1 MSDET
6 PIYQGR
12 DADGR
17 FSAGDKPPPPPP
29 PSEEGAVAS
38 GYQPPKLPS
47 TCDNQCVGRIR
58 SLQKQYGVRPD
69 QAHDMYEREKQR
81 RQRAERDAEESE
93 EKHLRAL
100 EAQEKELAEAEKTL
114 SAQGAAD
121 VAKEI
126 LLPQDKLDWALLLG
140 GMVTKIPKGGKTLY
154 KIANKGKALEE
165 IRKKRQALNAEI
177 KAGRAKKGAVV
188 EKKAAEKYRRNMAE
202 RRKALLRD
210 AKDPNSGLTKEQR
223 EFILKHDGN
232 RVPDGLEVSHE
243 RPLYT
248 ASTNEGKAALDVAD
262 NMKTM
267 PKSEHRARH
276 KTCGDQYHYY
286 SR

>member
-47 TCDNQCVGRIR
+47 TCDNQCAGRIR
-58 SLQKQYGVRPD
+58 AFQKMRPD
-69 QAHDMYEREKQR
+69 ISLDMALEMFRKDKEFLQRKAREAEEAEERHLRYLEKQE
-81 RQRAERDAEESE
+81 Q
-93 EKHLRAL
+93 
-100 EAQEKELAEAEKTL
+100 ELAEAERAI

-140 GMVTKIPKGGKTLY
+140 GVVTKISKGGKALY

-188 EKKAAEKYRRNMAE
+188 EKKTAEKYRRNMAE

-232 RVPDGLEVSHE
+232 RVPEGLEVSHE

-248 ASTNEGKAALDVAD
+248 ASTRLFVV
-262 NMKTM
+262 
-267 PKSEHRARH
+267 
-276 KTCGDQYHYY
+276 
-286 SR
+286 